1 MNAFQLFVHWLF
13 PASNSRR
20 RLTDKLPILRSEID
34 NYKLQAG
41 AELDKKTWLKIADQ
55 QFADLEKAIE
65 KREIQQGWKIYKNI
79 SRLLIYS
86 LAEQAGKP
94 HLGRARSIFHET
106 VGKTEGDSWRHKA
119 IVELLGKPDPANP
132 EQWVFNEAVSPE
144 NIVKANELLDEHQ
157 DNFYEKLITLN
168 LRIRA
173 LSWTAVGAI
182 ILFIVI
188 GPKVGEFPYH
198 SEIPEDVVDEMRD
211 FLREVRNRD
220 SLAAI
225 DTTRRDTE
233 SINPAAAPAD
243 VPSADTGAITTVS
256 QPDTSGKPATGSLSQ
271 TDTPKTTAPA
281 AQKES
286 KPGRTTK
293 EMHAK
298 EKKTRWWAGP
308 INTNPRLLAILVIL
322 MGLIGAVVS
331 GFLRVIEAETDN
343 RIPDQLFGNTILSAR
358 LVFATVAALA
368 VYIFLGTGLLLLF
381 ARQISF
387 ELLLAFCFVAGFSEQ
402 MVKKGVETL
411 TKEEMYKGQK
421 PK

>member
-1 MNAFQLFVHWLF
+1 MNLYLYGINRVSL
-13 PASNSRR
+13 
-20 RLTDKLPILRSEID
+20 I
-34 NYKLQAG
+34 
-41 AELDKKTWLKIADQ
+41 
-55 QFADLEKAIE
+55 
-65 KREIQQGWKIYKNI
+65 IY
-79 SRLLIYS
+79 
-86 LAEQAGKP
+86 
-94 HLGRARSIFHET
+94 F
-106 VGKTEGDSWRHKA
+106 
-119 IVELLGKPDPANP
+119 
-132 EQWVFNEAVSPE
+132 VFNEAVSPE

-173 LSWTAVGAI
+173 LFWTAVGAI

-211 FLREVRNRD
+211 FLREVRNQD

-225 DTTRRDTE
+225 DTTRRDTK
-233 SINPAAAPAD
+233 SINPAATPAD
-243 VPSADTGAITTVS
+243 APSADTGAKTTVS

-271 TDTPKTTAPA
+271 TDTPKTVAPA

-286 KPGRTTK
+286 KPGRKTK
-293 EMHAK
+293 EMHLK
-298 EKKTRWWAGP
+298 EKKNRWWAGP
-308 INTNPRLLAILVIL
+308 INTNPRLLAVLVIL